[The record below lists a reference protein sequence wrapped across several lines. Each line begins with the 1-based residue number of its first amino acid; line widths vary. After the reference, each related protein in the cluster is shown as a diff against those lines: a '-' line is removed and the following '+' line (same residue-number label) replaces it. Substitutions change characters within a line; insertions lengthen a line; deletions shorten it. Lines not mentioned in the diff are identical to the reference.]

1 MTRRPAPAVH
11 LGLLVALVVTFL
23 AASAA
28 PTPLYATYAAAWH
41 IGPLGVTV
49 AFGVYAVAVLVAL
62 LVLGRLSDHLG
73 RRPVLV
79 AGTVGQ
85 ILAVVLLAT
94 ADGYD
99 ALLVARVV
107 QGLAT
112 GAAVGALGA
121 AMLDVDRGRG
131 ALTNSV
137 ATGAGTATGA
147 LASGLVVQYLPAP
160 THTIYV
166 AVLALLVL
174 ELVGL
179 LLVPETAPRTPGA
192 RARAAGSLRPDV
204 RMPAAVRGPLLGTAP
219 VVFAVWALA
228 GLYGALGPAVLHA
241 LTDSSS
247 VLLGGLALATLA
259 GVAAVAG
266 ALLRDVAPH
275 RVMLVSVGAVALGVL
290 TTLVAVSTGS
300 TVGFFAGTAVAGLGF
315 GAGFQ
320 GAVRTVVPKARPEE
334 RAGVLSVLYIV
345 AYLGMGVPA
354 VVAGALVGRV
364 GDLTTVVRD
373 YGVVVLALVGVALVA
388 LLRSRPRAAAPS
400 ELIAPPSEGVAPL
413 PVEAVEPV
421 SLGGR

>member
-1 MTRRPAPAVH
+1 MVRRPAPAAH
-11 LGLLVALVVTFL
+11 LALLIAVVVTFL

-28 PTPLYATYAAAWH
+28 PTPLYATYAATWH
-41 IGPLGVTV
+41 FGPLGVTL
-49 AFGVYAVAVLVAL
+49 AFAVYAVAVLAAL

-79 AGTVGQ
+79 AGAIGQ
-85 ILAVVLLAT
+85 IVAVTLLAT
-94 ADGYD
+94 AGSFD

-131 ALTNSV
+131 ALANSV

-160 THTIYV
+160 TRTIYV
-166 AVLALLVL
+166 VLLTLLVI

-179 LLVPETAPRTPGA
+179 LVLPETAPRTAGA

-204 RMPAAVRGPLLGTAP
+204 RMPAAVRGPLLGAVP

-228 GLYGALGPAVLHA
+228 GLYGALGPAVLRA
-241 LTDSSS
+241 LTGSPS

-266 ALLRDVAPH
+266 ALLRDVAPR
-275 RVMLVSVGAVALGVL
+275 RVMLVSVVAVAAGVL
-290 TTLVAVSTGS
+290 GTLVAVSTGS
-300 TVGFFAGTAVAGLGF
+300 AVGFFAGTAVAGLGF

-320 GAVRTVVPKARPEE
+320 GAVRLVVPQARPEE

-373 YGVVVLALVGVALVA
+373 YGLVVLLLVGVALVA
-388 LLRSRPRAAAPS
+388 LVRSRPGERAALSPEPAG
-400 ELIAPPSEGVAPL
+400 ELA
-413 PVEAVEPV
+413 EAA
-421 SLGGR
+421 GRRAR

>member
-1 MTRRPAPAVH
+1 VH
-11 LGLLVALVVTFL
+11 LALLVAVVVTFL

-28 PTPLYATYAAAWH
+28 PTPLYSTYAAAWH
-41 IGPLGVTV
+41 IGPLGVTL
-49 AFGVYAVAVLVAL
+49 AFGVYAVAVLAAL

-94 ADGYD
+94 AGGYD
-99 ALLVARVV
+99 ALLVARIV

-166 AVLALLVL
+166 AVLVLLAL

-192 RARAAGSLRPDV
+192 RTRAAGSLRPDV

-266 ALLRDVAPH
+266 AVLRDVAPH

-290 TTLVAVSTGS
+290 TTLVAVGSGS

-320 GAVRTVVPKARPEE
+320 GAVRTVVPQARPEE

-373 YGVVVLALVGVALVA
+373 YGLVVLALVAVALVA
-388 LLRSRPRAAAPS
+388 LLRSRPVPS
-400 ELIAPPSEGVAPL
+400 GRVAPVPAETVS
-413 PVEAVEPV
+413 PVEAVR
-421 SLGGR
+421 LGGR

>member
-1 MTRRPAPAVH
+1 
-11 LGLLVALVVTFL
+11 VTFL

-28 PTPLYATYAAAWH
+28 PTPLYSTYAAAWH
-41 IGPLGVTV
+41 LGPLGVTV

-94 ADGYD
+94 AGGYD

-121 AMLDVDRGRG
+121 AMLDVDRRRG
-131 ALTNSV
+131 ALANSV

-166 AVLALLVL
+166 AVLVLLAL

-179 LLVPETAPRTPGA
+179 LLLPETAPRTPGA
-192 RARAAGSLRPDV
+192 TARAAGSLRPDV
-204 RMPAAVRGPLLGTAP
+204 RMPAAVRGPLLGAAP

-228 GLYGALGPAVLHA
+228 GLYGALGPAILHA
-241 LTDSSS
+241 LTDPSS

-266 ALLRDVAPH
+266 AALRDVAPH
-275 RVMLVSVGAVALGVL
+275 RVMLVSVLAVAVGVL
-290 TTLVAVSTGS
+290 GTLVAVSTGS

-315 GAGFQ
+315 GSGFQ
-320 GAVRTVVPKARPEE
+320 GAVRTVVPQARPEE

-373 YGVVVLALVGVALVA
+373 YGLVVLALVAVALVA
-388 LLRSRPRAAAPS
+388 LLRSRPWVAGPTEIASTAATGPAVPVGAPGS
-400 ELIAPPSEGVAPL
+400 
-413 PVEAVEPV
+413 
-421 SLGGR
+421 GGR